1 MMAKTISLEWKN
13 LPKFRKAL
21 EKYGHGATL
30 AAAGA
35 LYREAQRIIT
45 TSKAGFVPVDSGA
58 LRSSGFVEPPQITGH
73 QISVTMGFG
82 GSAGRGNQGETND
95 RDVGYALVVHEVQVF
110 HPVGQSHYLSVP
122 LRAALVDMDDRLAAD
137 IRRGR

>member
-1 MMAKTISLEWKN
+1 MATTIRLEWRN
-13 LPKFRKAL
+13 LPKFRKSL
-21 EKYGHGATL
+21 QKYGHGAIL

-35 LYREAQRIIT
+35 LYRESQRVIT
-45 TSKAGFVPVDSGA
+45 TSKAGFVPVDRGI
-58 LRSSGFVEPPQITGH
+58 LRASGFVELPQITAH

-82 GSAGRGNQGETND
+82 GPAGRGNQGETND

-122 LRAALVDMDDRLAAD
+122 LRAALIDMDDRLAAD
-137 IRRGR
+137 IRKGS